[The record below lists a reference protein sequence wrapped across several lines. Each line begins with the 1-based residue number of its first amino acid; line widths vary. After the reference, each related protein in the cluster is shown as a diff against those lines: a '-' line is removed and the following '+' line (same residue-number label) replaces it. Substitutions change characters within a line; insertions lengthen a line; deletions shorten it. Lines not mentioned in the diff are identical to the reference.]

1 MSFAKNQSDKPED
14 RWIDGM
20 GTTQANSRFCY
31 FALRNSIFKFDLMC
45 LQLDNCALQLQFTGN
60 SMFPVSDSCIY
71 IHRFLFRF

>member
-20 GTTQANSRFCY
+20 GTTQVNSRFCY

-45 LQLDNCALQLQFTGN
+45 LQLTIVHCNCSSQVT
-60 SMFPVSDSCIY
+60 PC
-71 IHRFLFRF
+71 FRLVTLV